1 MKSAKKNKQAKQALD
16 PIASEFISFVAHQI
30 KSPLVAIK
38 GYADLIAN
46 GHYGEV
52 NEEVKDIALKIRAA
66 SNRSLDLAYN
76 LLDLKKIEEGRMQY
90 SFEAVDLNKV
100 ISEVKEELEAVAE
113 KKNLDLIFNPEVEV
127 IARADRKSI
136 HQVIYNLVENAIKY
150 TDHGWVKLEASAAPK
165 GAIIKV
171 SDSGRG
177 MSKET
182 MKIAF
187 DKFSRDANIH
197 KIIHGTGLGLFI
209 VKSIIKD
216 HKGKVWAESEG
227 EGKGSQFYI
236 ELKK

>member
-1 MKSAKKNKQAKQALD
+1 MKSPKKNKQAKNALD
-16 PIASEFISFVAHQI
+16 PVASEFISFVAHQI

-52 NEEVKDIALKIRAA
+52 NAEVKDIALKIRAA

-76 LLDLKKIEEGRMQY
+76 LLDLKKIEEGKMQY
-90 SFEAVDLNKV
+90 AFEPIDMAGIIK
-100 ISEVKEELEAVAE
+100 EVKEELDAIAE
-113 KKNLDLIFNPEVEV
+113 KKKLDLIALPSRNAV
-127 IARADRKSI
+127 ARADRKSI

-150 TDHGWVKLEASAAPK
+150 TDKGWVKIEASATPRRVL
-165 GAIIKV
+165 IKV

-182 MKIAF
+182 IKIAF
-187 DKFSRDANIH
+187 EKFSRDANIH

-236 ELKK
+236 ELRK